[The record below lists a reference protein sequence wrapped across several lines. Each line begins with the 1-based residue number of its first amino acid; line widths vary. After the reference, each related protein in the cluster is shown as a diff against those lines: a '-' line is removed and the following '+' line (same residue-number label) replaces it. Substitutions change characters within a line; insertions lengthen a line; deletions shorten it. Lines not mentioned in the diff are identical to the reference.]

1 MPRPRKLKGEAVFGA
16 ALALIDRDGL
26 DNLSMRRLGDELGV
40 EAMSL
45 YRHVPSKAALLDGVH
60 EAVLDTME
68 LPPLSADWRND
79 ARAMAFAFRSVLR
92 AHPNTLVL
100 FATRPA
106 VTTGSLRHVEHALTL
121 LERPFPDLPRR
132 IFALQALVS
141 LCVGQ
146 GLNHFAA
153 TEPHAPVRYDTLLP
167 EAFPIL
173 SSIGEA
179 ALNVDV
185 DDEFS
190 FALEALL
197 VGLAA
202 LAESER

>member
-1 MPRPRKLKGEAVFGA
+1 MPRPRKLKKEQVLGA

-26 DNLSMRRLGDELGV
+26 DSLTMRRLGEELGV

-45 YRHVPSKAALLDGVH
+45 YRHVPSKTALLDGVH

-68 LPPLSADWRND
+68 LPPLTSNWRDD
-79 ARAMAFAFRSVLR
+79 ARALALAFRAVLR

-106 VTTGSLRHVEHALTL
+106 VTPGSLHHVEHALTL

-132 IFALQALVS
+132 IFALQALVA

-153 TEPHAPVRYDTLLP
+153 SEPHTPVPYDTLRP
-167 EAFPIL
+167 DAFPVL
-173 SSIGEA
+173 SSIAEA
-179 ALNVDV
+179 ALIVDV

-190 FALEALL
+190 FGLEALL
-197 VGLAA
+197 AGLATMA
-202 LAESER
+202 ATDR